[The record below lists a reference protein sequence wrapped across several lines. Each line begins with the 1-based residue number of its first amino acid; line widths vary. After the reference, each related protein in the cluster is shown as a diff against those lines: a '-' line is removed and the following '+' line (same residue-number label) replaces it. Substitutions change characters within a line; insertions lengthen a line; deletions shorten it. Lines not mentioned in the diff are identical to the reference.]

1 MLGNYLL
8 IALRHIFKNE
18 LYSSINI
25 LGLVVGLMV
34 YLFGS
39 MLADYEQTHDAFFK
53 NSDRIYSIGSV
64 FSPTADLGIRSVN
77 SVHTALVAL
86 PLAYF
91 ATNTYLDF
99 FPNRLSLPGAII
111 LVAGCLGVALSG
123 AVVSV
128 HAMKVAYANPIHA
141 LRYE

>member
-1 MLGNYLL
+1 MAV
-8 IALRHIFKNE
+8 ICHAALHHIFFTTGIKP
-18 LYSSINI
+18 I
-25 LGLVVGLMV
+25 
-34 YLFGS
+34 
-39 MLADYEQTHDAFFK
+39 
-53 NSDRIYSIGSV
+53 
-64 FSPTADLGIRSVN
+64 SPTADLGIRSVN

-111 LVAGCLGVALSG
+111 LVAGCVGVALSG
-123 AVVSV
+123 AIVSV
-128 HAMKVAYANPIHA
+128 HAMKIACANAIHA